1 VGTRS
6 AETVREIEETRERMQ
21 GKIMALEDRMPQPA
35 MWMKRIAG
43 IAVGGGAGGT
53 MFWFAVKRVRARKRR
68 KEEAQ
73 MPMKAVVNLVP
84 ERWQEK
90 IEDAM
95 ADENAKQLA
104 LGAFAVWVLLKLAE
118 MRQMRAMRRAM
129 MATR

>member
-1 VGTRS
+1 
-6 AETVREIEETRERMQ
+6 MQ

-35 MWMKRIAG
+35 MWMKRVAG

-73 MPMKAVVNLVP
+73 MPMRAVVNLVP

-95 ADENAKQLA
+95 ADENARQLA
-104 LGAFAVWVLLKLAE
+104 VGAFAVWVLLKLAE

-129 MATR
+129 MASR